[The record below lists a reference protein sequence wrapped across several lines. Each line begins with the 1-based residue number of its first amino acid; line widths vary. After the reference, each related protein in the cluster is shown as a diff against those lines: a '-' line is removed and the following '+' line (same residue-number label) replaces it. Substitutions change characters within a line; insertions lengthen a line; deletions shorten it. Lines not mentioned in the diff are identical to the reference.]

1 MHTPRRRL
9 RALCALAL
17 TALASLA
24 APASSSAQIVGIG
37 DQNPDTF
44 SDPLFQGLGV
54 ERSRFFPPWDAIF
67 KDPSRLDRWLSAA
80 RAAGIEPL
88 VAFNHSAADRCPDS
102 PCRLP
107 SVRSY
112 TRAFKA
118 FRRRY
123 PWVRVISPWNEV
135 NSPTQPTGKNPRRA
149 AEFYN
154 VVKANCRP
162 RCTVL
167 AADIQDLSPR
177 TMTRYLRTF
186 KRYARGNP
194 RHWGLHN
201 YTDTNRFR
209 TTGTRTMLGLVRG
222 QVWLTETGGIYKR
235 LGRGNQLRPDARR
248 QTRATSYMF
257 RIARQY
263 RSRIKRLYIYQWKAT
278 NAADRFDAGLVGPD
292 GTPRR
297 AFGVVRQNR
306 RLIR

>member
-1 MHTPRRRL
+1 MLKSPRRL
-9 RALCALAL
+9 RVLCALAVL
-17 TALASLA
+17 ALAGLA
-24 APASSSAQIVGIG
+24 APAPSSAQRLGIG

-44 SDPLFQGLGV
+44 FDRNFRSLGV
-54 ERSRFFPPWDAIF
+54 KRSRFFPPWDAIF
-67 KDPSRLDRWLSAA
+67 RDPVRLDRWLGAA
-80 RAAGIEPL
+80 RANGIEPL
-88 VAFNHSAADRCPDS
+88 VAFNHSSGDRCPQS

-118 FRRRY
+118 FRRKY

-149 AEFYN
+149 AEYYN
-154 VVKANCRP
+154 VVRANCR

-186 KRYARGNP
+186 KRHARGTP
-194 RHWGLHN
+194 RYWGLHN

-209 TTGTRTMLGLVRG
+209 TTGTRTMLRLVRG

-235 LGRGNQLRPDARR
+235 LGSGNQLRPDARR
-248 QTRATSYMF
+248 QARATSYMF
-257 RIARQY
+257 RLARQN
-263 RSRIKRLYIYQWKAT
+263 RRRIKRLYIYQWKAT
-278 NAADRFDAGLVGPD
+278 QASDRFDAGLVAPN

-297 AFGVVRQNR
+297 ALAIVRSNK
-306 RLIR
+306 RLFR

>member
-1 MHTPRRRL
+1 MLTPHRRL
-9 RALCALAL
+9 LALCALAL
-17 TALASLA
+17 VAFCGLAN
-24 APASSSAQIVGIG
+24 PAVSSAQIVGIG
-37 DQNPDTF
+37 DQNPQTF
-44 SDPLFQGLGV
+44 SDPTFRSLGV
-54 ERSRFFPPWDAIF
+54 ERSRFFPPWDAIHR
-67 KDPSRLDRWLSAA
+67 DPARLDAWLLAA

-88 VAFNHSAADRCPDS
+88 VAFNHSSGDRCPAR

-149 AEFYN
+149 AEYYN
-154 VVKANCRP
+154 VVRANCRG
-162 RCTVL
+162 CTVL

-186 KRYARGNP
+186 RRYARGNP
-194 RHWGLHN
+194 RYWGLHN
-201 YTDTNRFR
+201 YSDVNRFR
-209 TTGTRTMLGLVRG
+209 TTGTQTMLRLVRG

-235 LGRGNQLRPDARR
+235 LGSGNQLRPDARR
-248 QTRATSYMF
+248 QTRATEFMF
-257 RIARQY
+257 RLAKRY
-263 RSRIKRLYIYQWKAT
+263 RSRIKRLYIYQWRAT
-278 NAADRFDAGLVGPD
+278 NPRDRFDAGLVDPA

-297 AFGVVRQNR
+297 ALSVVQRNR
-306 RLIR
+306 SLIR

>member
-1 MHTPRRRL
+1 MRTPRRRL
-9 RALCALAL
+9 TLLCALAL
-17 TALASLA
+17 LGLAGLA
-24 APASSSAQIVGIG
+24 APAPSAATIVGIG
-37 DQNPDTF
+37 DQSADTF
-44 SDPLFQGLGV
+44 SDPRFQELGV
-54 ERSRFFPPWDAIF
+54 KRSRYFPPWDAVL
-67 KDPSRLDRWLSAA
+67 KRPESLDRWLGAA
-80 RAAGIEPL
+80 RAAGIQPL
-88 VAFNHSAADRCPDS
+88 VAFNHSSGDRCPRR

-123 PWVRVISPWNEV
+123 PWVRVISPWNEI
-135 NSPTQPTGKNPRRA
+135 NSPTQPTGRNPRRA

-154 VVKANCRP
+154 VVRANCRG
-162 RCTVL
+162 CTIL

-186 KRYARGNP
+186 RRYVRGNP
-194 RHWGLHN
+194 RLWGLHN

-209 TTGTRTMLGLVRG
+209 TEGTRTMLRLVPG

-235 LGRGNQLRPDARR
+235 LGSGNQLRADARR
-248 QTRATSYMF
+248 QARATSFMF
-257 RIARQY
+257 RIARQF
-263 RSRIKRLYIYQWKAT
+263 RRRIARVYIYQWRVT
-278 NAADRFDAGLVGPD
+278 QESDRFDAGLVAPD

-297 AFGVVRQNR
+297 AYGIVRQNR